1 MSLRTAAR
9 LLGALLA
16 TFLSSEAVLLLF
28 ALRTLPWLIS
38 AVVAATSAEDV
49 VMRLEEAR
57 KADARAR
64 VMGREWGGMVVF
76 PETAFSFPM
85 V

>member
-1 MSLRTAAR
+1 MSLRTAR

-28 ALRTLPWLIS
+28 ALRTFPGLIS
-38 AVVAATSAEDV
+38 VVATTSEDV
-49 VMRLEEAR
+49 IRLEEAR

-64 VMGREWGGMVVF
+64 VMGREWGGMVF